1 MNSAKLLAIAQKHLS
16 SRIETFDSRN
26 SDSLDFFEVSVWGI
40 EAALRAAYEA
50 GREAKADE

>member
-1 MNSAKLLAIAQKHLS
+1 MNSVKLLAIAQKHLS
-16 SRIETFDSRN
+16 ARIETFEPRN

-50 GREAKADE
+50 GREEAGR